1 MNNREHLLTCALD
14 LFAARGYDAVGV
26 QEIAEAAS
34 ITKPTLYH
42 YFGSK
47 SGLLETLLEEN
58 FTALFSSLEGASAYN
73 RNIIDT
79 LNAIAGAYFDCAR
92 LNPRFYRLQL
102 SMGFA
107 PPESDGYKAIQLIN
121 QRQRNLLEA
130 FFLRAAEDHGNM
142 RGRSQAYAAT
152 FLGMLNTHIVLA
164 LNGSLALTPELSLNA
179 VRQFM
184 YGIFS

>member
-1 MNNREHLLTCALD
+1 MNNREHLLACALD

-26 QEIAEAAS
+26 QEIAEAAG

-58 FTALFSSLEGASAYN
+58 FTALFKALEGASVYN
-73 RNIIDT
+73 RNVVDT
-79 LNAIAGAYFDCAR
+79 LNAIAGAYFDFAR
-92 LNPRFYRLQL
+92 QNPRFYRLQL

-107 PPESDGYKAIQLIN
+107 PPESDAFKAIQLIN
-121 QRQRNLLEA
+121 QRQRNQLEA

-142 RGRSQAYAAT
+142 RGRHQAYAAT
-152 FLGMLNTHIVLA
+152 FLGMLNTHIILA
-164 LNGSLALTPELSLNA
+164 LNGSLNLNPELSQNA